1 MRALLLLASAT
12 APLLALSAWSGIP
25 GHADNNDF
33 NLAELP
39 PLPVEISNR
48 PVSPLKDL
56 SSPTDDASAL
66 DRSLWFQLTLSLSLT
81 RLAKSLDLD
90 PVQLAELNGHPITH
104 RFLFDSWV
112 VVPESLGDSAESII
126 GLNKNCLLY
135 TSDAADE

>member
-12 APLLALSAWSGIP
+12 TPLLALSAWSGMP
-25 GHADNNDF
+25 GHADNNVF

-48 PVSPLKDL
+48 PTSQSLKEF
-56 SSPTDDASAL
+56 SSTTDDASTL
-66 DRSLWFQLTLSLSLT
+66 DRSLWFQLTLSLSLN

-90 PVQLAELNGHPITH
+90 PVQLAEMNGHPITH
-104 RFLFDSWV
+104 RFLVDSWV

-126 GLNKNCLLY
+126 GLNMK
-135 TSDAADE
+135 SR